1 MLDYLK
7 SFLGIFNI
15 FFKIY
20 VSILEYFKKKR
31 WIKEGVKQ
39 EQLKQLEAENKFD
52 KEVNQVLVDNRTK
65 KEVESKLKDGSF

>member
-20 VSILEYFKKKR
+20 VSILEYFKRKI
-31 WIKEGVKQ
+31 WIKEGVKK

-52 KEVNQVLVDNRTK
+52 KEVNQVLVDDRTK

>member
-7 SFLGIFNI
+7 SFLGILNF

-20 VSILEYFKKKR
+20 VSILEYFKKKT
-31 WIKEGVKQ
+31 WIKEGIKQ

-52 KEVNQVLVDNRTK
+52 KEVNQVLVDDRTK
-65 KEVESKLKDGSF
+65 KEVESKLKNGSF